1 MGRQGN
7 GKLISA
13 GHKPGARTVG
23 LLPARPALKKLLSK
37 PVMKEIKPVAAKKSG
52 ARKKLKTSKRRATIA
67 RPTKAVPSKKIAS
80 SVKVPATRAKI
91 PVKPVKT
98 NDPRPVT
105 AVAPIAPP
113 EPVVVVTPDIKPRPM
128 VAGKSAMVQATS
140 KTAPPPPPV
149 AEPTQ

>member
-13 GHKPGARTVG
+13 GHRPGTRTAG
-23 LLPARPALKKLLSK
+23 LLPPRPALKKLLSK

-52 ARKKLKTSKRRATIA
+52 SRTKKKTIKRRATIA
-67 RPTKAVPSKKIAS
+67 RKSKTVVPKKSAS
-80 SVKVPATRAKI
+80 SVKVPSTRAKL

-113 EPVVVVTPDIKPRPM
+113 EPVVVVTPDIKPRPV
-128 VAGKSAMVQATS
+128 VAQEDAMAQALS
-140 KTAPPPPPV
+140 ETAPPPVPV
-149 AEPTQ
+149 S

>member
-13 GHKPGARTVG
+13 GHKPGTRTAG
-23 LLPARPALKKLLSK
+23 LLPPRPAMKKLLSK
-37 PVMKEIKPVAAKKSG
+37 PVMKEIKSVAAKKSG
-52 ARKKLKTSKRRATIA
+52 SPTKKKTSKRRATIA
-67 RPTKAVPSKKIAS
+67 RPSKTVASKKIAS
-80 SVKVPATRAKI
+80 SVKVPATRGKI

-113 EPVVVVTPDIKPRPM
+113 EPVIVVTPHIKPRPV
-128 VAGKSAMVQATS
+128 VAQNAKTQATPQP
-140 KTAPPPPPV
+140 APPPEIPP
-149 AEPTQ
+149 